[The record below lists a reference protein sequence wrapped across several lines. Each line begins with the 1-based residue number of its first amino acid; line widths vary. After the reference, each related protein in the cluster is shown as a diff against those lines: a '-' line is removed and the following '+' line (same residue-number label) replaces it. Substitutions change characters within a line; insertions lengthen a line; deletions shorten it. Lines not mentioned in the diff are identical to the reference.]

1 MKVDDAIRLVS
12 FMDYV
17 AGYIGLE
24 QRTLQP
30 LDDPFG
36 TRLPPMS

>member
-12 FMDYV
+12 FMDYDP
-17 AGYIGLE
+17 GYIGLE
-24 QRTLQP
+24 QRTLQL